1 MQRGRATVPCT
12 SQHTTRWG
20 FTLTLAMSVA
30 LKSVHSLSVWPPF
43 ILQMK
48 RCVELTVNLLWG
60 TRRVASSPG
69 PPPPP
74 FFLFFAFQAH
84 SLVEGL
90 ESGCTETEPISNAS
104 TEGQSQSPSP
114 VPTAT
119 VTPPT
124 SALAPPPPP
133 PPPPPKL
140 LESSQLKE
148 SETITWMMKHLPMR
162 I

>member
-1 MQRGRATVPCT
+1 MQQGGATVPCT
-12 SQHTTRWG
+12 FRHTIRWD
-20 FTLTLAMSVA
+20 FTLTSAISVA
-30 LKSVHSLSVWPPF
+30 LKSAHSPSVWPPS
-43 ILQMK
+43 ILLMK
-48 RCVELTVNLLWG
+48 RYVDDGKFYFGGHARN
-60 TRRVASSPG
+60 VASSPA
-69 PPPPP
+69 PPQL
-74 FFLFFAFQAH
+74 FLFFAFQAQ

-90 ESGCTETEPISNAS
+90 ESGCTETEPISDAS
-104 TEGQSQSPSP
+104 TEQHTQSSSPI
-114 VPTAT
+114 PTTT